1 MAYFNQNQ
9 NNRQDDRGSYGGG
22 GGGGRRDFGG
32 RGGQRGDRRMYPAVC
47 DKCGRD
53 CQVPFRPDGS
63 KPIYCSN
70 CFEKKQGGFDQK
82 RDSYGGG
89 RRQFS
94 DRGSSQGQKQNQN
107 NEVLASINS
116 KLAQILEL
124 MRKGDNTSPRQER
137 VKTKVK
143 EKLKVKKK
151 AKVKPIIK
159 KKKRVKAK

>member
-22 GGGGRRDFGG
+22 GGRRDFGG
-32 RGGQRGDRRMYPAVC
+32 RGDNRGGRGDRIMYPAVC
-47 DKCGRD
+47 DKCGQD

-70 CFEKKQGGFDQK
+70 CFEKKQGGFGQK
-82 RDSYGGG
+82 RDSYGGE

-94 DRGSSQGQKQNQN
+94 DRSSGQGQNLN

-124 MRKGDNTSPRQER
+124 MRKDIKPSQKVAEAKSRKKTR
-137 VKTKVK
+137 V
-143 EKLKVKKK
+143 EKK
-151 AKVKPIIK
+151 AKK
-159 KKKRVKAK
+159 KTKTKK